1 MYIVEGNKTDRDG
14 NLVKE
19 RKEFDDL
26 EDAEKYAEEE
36 LDSYTITNSDTDEI
50 IRAQEDSKTLKEDT
64 LDMMYPDRHD
74 EDFDEDQISG
84 EDFFKE

>member
-64 LDMMYPDRHD
+64 LDMMYPNRHD